1 MSRFGNKKEDRL
13 RYKCEKLK
21 KQIVMLLKHIE
32 NIEQSNRLY
41 HIITSSMLR
50 KIGGSIDIVDE
61 DEDEPKPFS
70 IGISRN
76 EETKTTTYIYYDM
89 EPTDAFAEIADEQI
103 KKEEI

>member
-1 MSRFGNKKEDRL
+1 MSRFGKKEEDQL
-13 RYKCEKLK
+13 RYKCEK
-21 KQIVMLLKHIE
+21 LLKHIE

-89 EPTDAFAEIADEQI
+89 APTDAVAEIADEQI

>member
-1 MSRFGNKKEDRL
+1 MSRFGKKEEDQL
-13 RYKCEKLK
+13 RYKCEK
-21 KQIVMLLKHIE
+21 LLKHIE

-61 DEDEPKPFS
+61 DEPKPFS

-89 EPTDAFAEIADEQI
+89 TPTDAVAIAEIADEQI